1 MRFTTAVLFALV
13 TAAAQTPSPPAQPP
27 VQAGQPRDTVRR
39 PEPTGTGVIRGRVVA
54 ADTGSAIRRASVS
67 LIPTA
72 PPPPPPSP
80 PGAPASR
87 TNSATTTTTM
97 MNGMPVQVSGGSL
110 NRPRTATTDSQG
122 AFEFTGLP
130 AGTYRVSASANQFY
144 AAYLGM
150 TYGAKRPNGPGIQD
164 FGQSIELANGQVFD
178 KAIIGLPR
186 GGVITGRVT
195 DENGDALARVQV
207 FTLLYPP
214 GSLRG
219 QRTGAGAQT
228 DDLGQFRL
236 FGLIPGDYVIVAE
249 ARGPTYVQPNA
260 PQETEEDKIGFVTT
274 YYPGTADEGAAQR
287 VRARTGGETA
297 GIEMRMASG
306 RLFRIS
312 GAVIDSQ
319 GRPSIRTN
327 GSLMRRQLNA
337 MNNFGF
343 STDEQGRFQMRNI
356 PPGNYRL
363 VVRAA
368 NMPIGDGSRPVNDSS
383 EMANVPLSVNADLE
397 NIAVMTSPGVTI
409 TGQVVFEQGPPL
421 SIPQPM
427 RVIAQNAD
435 PEVNMGMINP
445 QPAVVTPDLT
455 FTMKGMMGEFLLRAG
470 AQGHYLKA
478 VMMGAEDITDTPRE
492 FKNGDKVTLVLT
504 PRASTLEGTVTDAL
518 GKPTTDASVI
528 FFSEDKASWR
538 LNSSKMRRSAVDPT
552 GHYRLAGLMP
562 GRYFIAAVPRDRMNG
577 LTPGTDATFF
587 EQMSKDSTA
596 VVIGE
601 DEQRQVDLKV
611 AVSPGGN

>member
-1 MRFTTAVLFALV
+1 MRLTTAVLFALV
-13 TAAAQTPSPPAQPP
+13 TVTAQPP
-27 VQAGQPRDTVRR
+27 PPPPPPVQTGQPRDTVRR
-39 PEPTGTGVIRGRVVA
+39 SEPIGTGIIRGRVVS
-54 ADTGSAIRRASVS
+54 ADTGSAIRRVSVS

-72 PPPPPPSP
+72 AAPLPPRATP
-80 PGAPASR
+80 PGAIVSGTP
-87 TNSATTTTTM
+87 TTAL
-97 MNGMPVQVSGGSL
+97 MNGAPVQMGTVSGL
-110 NRPRTATTDSQG
+110 RPRTATTDSQG

-130 AGTYRVSASANQFY
+130 AGTYRLTASANQYY
-144 AAYLGM
+144 AAYLSM

-178 KAIIGLPR
+178 KATIGLPR

-207 FTLLYPP
+207 YTLLYPP

-236 FGLIPGDYVIVAE
+236 FGLIPGDYVVVAE

-260 PQETEEDKIGFVTT
+260 TPETEEEKIGFVTT
-274 YYPGTADEGAAQR
+274 YYPGTADEGAAQH
-287 VRARTGGETA
+287 VRARTGGETP

-319 GRPSIRTN
+319 GRPSVRTN

-363 VVRAA
+363 LIRAA
-368 NMPIGDGSRPVNDSS
+368 NMPNGDGSRPVNEPS
-383 EMANVPLSVNADLE
+383 EMANVSLSINADLE
-397 NIAVMTSPGVTI
+397 NISVVTSPGATI
-409 TGQVVFEQGPPL
+409 TGQIVFEQGPPL
-421 SIPQPM
+421 SVPQQM
-427 RVIAQNAD
+427 RVNAQVVD
-435 PEVNMGMINP
+435 PEGTMFINNP
-445 QPAVVTPDLT
+445 QSALVAPDLT
-455 FTMKGMMGEFLLRAG
+455 FTIKRMMGEFVLRAG
-470 AQGHYLKA
+470 AQGQYLKA

-492 FKNGDKVTLVLT
+492 FKSGDKVTLVLT
-504 PRASTLEGTVTDAL
+504 TRASTLEGTVTDAQ
-518 GKPTTDASVI
+518 GKPTMDASVI

-538 LNSSKMRRSAVDPT
+538 VNSSKMRRSAVDPT
-552 GHYRLAGLMP
+552 GHYRLSGLMP
-562 GRYFIAAVPRDRMNG
+562 GRYFIAAVPRNRMNG

-611 AVSPGGN
+611 AVSAGGN

>member
-1 MRFTTAVLFALV
+1 MRFTTAILFSLATV
-13 TAAAQTPSPPAQPP
+13 AGPAPPSPPQPP
-27 VQAGQPRDTVRR
+27 FQAGQPRDTVRR
-39 PEPTGTGVIRGRVVA
+39 PEPTGTGVVRGRVVA
-54 ADTGSAIRRASVS
+54 ADTGSAIRRANVS

-72 PPPPPPSP
+72 AAPLGTPTTALMN
-80 PGAPASR
+80 GAP
-87 TNSATTTTTM
+87 
-97 MNGMPVQVSGGSL
+97 VQMGSVSGI
-110 NRPRTATTDSQG
+110 RPRTATTDSQG

-130 AGTYRVSASANQFY
+130 AGTYRLTASANQYY

-178 KAIIGLPR
+178 KAIISLPR

-207 FTLLYPP
+207 YTLLYPP
-214 GSLRG
+214 GGLRG

-236 FGLIPGDYVIVAE
+236 FGLIPGDYAIVAE
-249 ARGPTYVQPNA
+249 ARGPTYVPPNA
-260 PQETEEDKIGFVTT
+260 TPETDEEKIGFVTT
-274 YYPGTADEGAAQR
+274 YYPGTADEGAAQH
-287 VRARTGGETA
+287 VRTRTGGETA

-312 GAVIDSQ
+312 GAIIDSQ

-327 GSLMRRQLNA
+327 GTLMRRQLNT

-363 VVRAA
+363 LVRPM
-368 NMPIGDGSRPVNDSS
+368 NMPNSDSSRPVNEPP
-383 EMANVPLSVNADLE
+383 EMANLPLTVNADLE
-397 NIAVMTSPGVTI
+397 NISVITSPGTTI
-409 TGQVVFEQGPPL
+409 TGQIVFEQGPPL
-421 SIPQPM
+421 PVPQQM
-427 RVIAQNAD
+427 RVSAQVVD
-435 PEVNMGMINP
+435 PEGTMYINNP
-445 QPAVVTPDLT
+445 QSAVVTPDLT
-455 FTMKGMMGEFLLRAG
+455 FTIKGMMGEFVLRAG
-470 AQGHYLKA
+470 AQGQYLKA

-504 PRASTLEGTVTDAL
+504 QHASTLEGTVTDTE

-538 LNSSKMRRSAVDPT
+538 VNSSKMRRSGVDPT
-552 GHYRLAGLMP
+552 GRYKLTGLMP
-562 GRYFIAAVPRDRMNG
+562 GRYFIAAVPRERMNG
-577 LTPGTDATFF
+577 LTPGTDAAFF

-596 VVIGE
+596 VVVGE

-611 AVSPGGN
+611 TVIGGGA